1 MTNQL
6 KYMLIFVI
14 LAVFTGCR
22 NDDEGKLTFEML
34 ESEKTIRLSN
44 EELSPV
50 CNVSLK
56 LPCATK
62 ESGEVGKNIN
72 EAVVYRL
79 FNQADMGMQ
88 GAMDQ
93 FAEAYT
99 MSYKTNML
107 PLYNADRADTTKRSW
122 YEFHYIINATTEQTS
137 KRTLAYLATID
148 YSEGHANSIHQLIPL
163 NFKVETGKEIRM
175 KDIFVDGYETQLPPV
190 LLKALMEK
198 TESQN
203 LDQLK
208 EKGYLDQVEMYVPE
222 NFIVSDNTITFI
234 FNPSEI
240 ASFELGTIELVLTY
254 AQLKKFVKP
263 AFIKSV
269 Q

>member
-6 KYMLIFVI
+6 KYTLIFVI

-22 NDDEGKLTFEML
+22 NDDEGKLTFELL

-44 EELSPV
+44 EEQSPT
-50 CNVSLK
+50 CSVSLK
-56 LPCATK
+56 LPSATEK
-62 ESGEVGKNIN
+62 SGEIGKKIN

-79 FNQADMGMQ
+79 FNQSDVGMQ

-99 MSYKTNML
+99 KSYKTNML

-137 KRTLAYLATID
+137 PRTLAYLATID
-148 YSEGHANSIHQLIPL
+148 YSEGTPHSIHQLIPI
-163 NFKVETGKEIRM
+163 NFNTETAKEIRM
-175 KDIFVDGYETQLPPV
+175 KDIFVDGYKTQLPPL

-198 TESQN
+198 TEVQT
-203 LDQLK
+203 LEQLK
-208 EKGYLDQVEMYVPE
+208 EKGYLDQVDMYVPE

-240 ASFELGTIELVLTY
+240 ASLELGTIELVLTY

-263 AFIKSV
+263 AFLKSV

>member
-1 MTNQL
+1 MTIRL
-6 KYMLIFVI
+6 KYVLFLTI
-14 LAVFTGCR
+14 LTIFTGCR
-22 NDDEGKLTFEML
+22 NEGEGQLTFEML
-34 ESEKTIRLSN
+34 SAEKSIRLSN
-44 EELSPV
+44 EELSPQ
-50 CNVSLK
+50 CSVSLK

-62 ESGEVGKNIN
+62 ESGEVGQKIN

-79 FNQADMGMQ
+79 FNQEDMGMQ

-93 FAEAYT
+93 FVEAYT
-99 MSYKTNML
+99 MSYKSNML

-148 YSEGHANSIHQLIPL
+148 YSEGHANSIHQLIPM
-163 NFKVETGKEIRM
+163 NFNIETAKEIKM
-175 KDIFVDGYETQLPPV
+175 KDIFVDGYETQLPRL

-198 TESQN
+198 TETQN
-203 LDQLK
+203 REQLK
-208 EKGYLDQVEMYVPE
+208 EMGYLDQVEMYVPE

-240 ASFELGTIELVLTY
+240 ASLELGTIELVLTY
-254 AQLKKFVKP
+254 AQLKKYIKP
-263 AFIKSV
+263 AFIKSI

>member
-6 KYMLIFVI
+6 KYTLIFVI

-50 CNVSLK
+50 C
-56 LPCATK
+56 
-62 ESGEVGKNIN
+62 
-72 EAVVYRL
+72 
-79 FNQADMGMQ
+79 MQ

-240 ASFELGTIELVLTY
+240 ASLELGTIELVLTY

>member
-1 MTNQL
+1 MVNLL
-6 KYMLIFVI
+6 KTALFLLV
-14 LAVFTGCR
+14 LVLSSSCR
-22 NDDEGKLTFEML
+22 NNDEPRLTFEIL
-34 ESEKTIRLSN
+34 EAEQSTRLSN
-44 EELSPV
+44 EERSPL
-50 CNVSLK
+50 CSVSLK
-56 LPCATK
+56 IAAATK
-62 ESGEVGKNIN
+62 ESGKVGEKIN
-72 EAVVYRL
+72 ASVAYRL
-79 FNQADMGMQ
+79 FNQESVGLK
-88 GAMDQ
+88 GCIEQ
-93 FAEAYT
+93 FADNYVKT
-99 MSYKTNML
+99 YKSNML
-107 PLYNADRADTTKRSW
+107 PLYNEDRADTTKRQW
-122 YEFHYIINATTEQTS
+122 YEFHYIINSTTEQTS
-137 KRTLAYLATID
+137 RRTLAYLATVD
-148 YSEGHANSIHQLIPL
+148 YSEGHTNSIHQTIPL
-163 NFKVETGKEIRM
+163 NFYSDTGDEITR

>member
-6 KYMLIFVI
+6 KYTLIFVI
-14 LAVFTGCR
+14 LTVFTVCR

-50 CNVSLK
+50 CSVSLK
-56 LPCATK
+56 LPCATQ
-62 ESGEVGKNIN
+62 ESGEVGKKIN

-107 PLYNADRADTTKRSW
+107 PLYNTDRADTTKRSW
-122 YEFHYIINATTEQTS
+122 YEFHYIINATIEQTS

-148 YSEGHANSIHQLIPL
+148 YSEGHANSIHQLIPF

-198 TESQN
+198 TETQN

-240 ASFELGTIELVLTY
+240 ASLELGTIELVLTY
-254 AQLKKFVKP
+254 DQLKKFVKP

>member
-6 KYMLIFVI
+6 KYTLIFVI

-122 YEFHYIINATTEQTS
+122 YEFHY
-137 KRTLAYLATID
+137 
-148 YSEGHANSIHQLIPL
+148 
-163 NFKVETGKEIRM
+163 
-175 KDIFVDGYETQLPPV
+175 
-190 LLKALMEK
+190 
-198 TESQN
+198 
-203 LDQLK
+203 
-208 EKGYLDQVEMYVPE
+208 
-222 NFIVSDNTITFI
+222 
-234 FNPSEI
+234 
-240 ASFELGTIELVLTY
+240 
-254 AQLKKFVKP
+254 
-263 AFIKSV
+263 
-269 Q
+269 